1 MTKQPSDAD
10 IGPGIKPPSRHGNI
24 RLPEYNHPVESLGI
38 ANLADRL
45 EANIELKWQSRPTS
59 KEFEKTMRVKDKE
72 AHIEFPPEPW
82 NMDTFRFKRLQKV
95 IQHSNIRRNIE
106 NPISHLKNRSAV
118 RMYNLEKEMLS
129 QQRFYLQKRLKCI
142 AISDANRYAVMG
154 DELLLRQELIL
165 GHPVDKR
172 DSFNGRAVIHEAA
185 SSGHSHLIHTICHTF
200 KAKVNLPTMLGAT
213 TALHLAV
220 SGSYRQLASLLLS
233 YGADVNARDRY
244 GNTPLHCCS
253 KMNLVKL
260 LLKIDTIDPSIRNN
274 EQLLA
279 SEYYVKNTQIDEQD
293 PALELLLAKAENAQ
307 LIENQRMKDEM
318 DNARKNEG
326 IMKLNKVISLDST
339 LLTTRSDKEK
349 KASAALDRGPSITRR
364 RFDDEYYGEE
374 EVDNRHS
381 KRERR
386 KKDLEAREI
395 RKKEKE
401 AEKEGTSGGKKK
413 NLYAKWNKPQKYNLA
428 AK

>member
-1 MTKQPSDAD
+1 MKGTGSSN
-10 IGPGIKPPSRHGNI
+10 KPQSRHGNI
-24 RLPEYNHPVESLGI
+24 RIPEYDHPVESLGI
-38 ANLADRL
+38 ATLADRL
-45 EANIELKWQSRPTS
+45 EANVELNWQTRPNS
-59 KEFEKTMRVKDKE
+59 KELEKEENVKELE
-72 AHIEFPPEPW
+72 AQTVFPPEPW
-82 NMDTFRFKRLQKV
+82 NMDTFRFKKLQKV

-118 RMYNLEKEMLS
+118 RMYNLEKEMLN
-129 QQRFYLQKRLKCI
+129 QQRFYLQKRLKFM

-165 GHPVDKR
+165 GHPVDRR

-213 TALHLAV
+213 TALHLATA
-220 SGSYRQLASLLLS
+220 GSYRQLASLLLS
-233 YGADVNARDRY
+233 YGADINARDRY

-253 KMNLVKL
+253 KINLVKL
-260 LLKIDTIDPSIRNN
+260 FLKIDTIDPSIRNN
-274 EQLLA
+274 EKLLA
-279 SEYYVKNTQIDEQD
+279 SEYYAKNTPIDEQD

-307 LIENQRMKDEM
+307 LIKNQRMKDEM
-318 DNARKNEG
+318 DNARKTEG
-326 IMKLNKVISLDST
+326 VMKLNNIISLDST
-339 LLTTRSDKEK
+339 LLTTQSDRQK
-349 KASAALDRGPSITRR
+349 KAAAAGLDRGPSVTRR

-386 KKDLEAREI
+386 KKDLDAREQ

-401 AEKEGTSGGKKK
+401 AEREGASGAKKK
-413 NLYAKWNKPQKYNLA
+413 NLYAKWNKPQKYKLTA
-428 AK
+428 D